1 MCLKYT
7 IIDIP
12 YISRNLWLKFS
23 ATFGSF
29 YEHNNHKTDFKVCY
43 KQLLSN
49 RLNDVKLT
57 VICNVAKYEN
67 QHEAKDYA
75 QQII

>member
-1 MCLKYT
+1 M
-7 IIDIP
+7 P

-29 YEHNNHKTDFKVCY
+29 YEHNHKTHFKVCY

-57 VICNVAKYEN
+57 VIYNVAKYEI